1 MSEAE
6 VLDAAARRGVA
17 LAQQDWSLVDQL
29 LHADFVYT
37 NSQGTRLGR
46 AEYLDFVRTG
56 PLRWNAQSYDD
67 VAVRVAGATAVLTGV
82 VVDDVVVDGDRH
94 VLRFATTQTYLL
106 LEGRWSYL
114 AGHTST
120 IGVG

>member
-1 MSEAE
+1 M
-6 VLDAAARRGVA
+6 LDGRGPRGAA
-17 LAQQDWSLVDQL
+17 LARQDWSALDQL

-37 NSQGTRLGR
+37 NSQGTRLDR

-67 VAVRVAGATAVLTGV
+67 VAVAVAGATAVLTGV

-94 VLRFATTQTYLL
+94 VLRFATTQTYVLVD
-106 LEGRWSYL
+106 GRWSYL
-114 AGHTST
+114 AGHTAT
-120 IGVG
+120 IGGVS

>member
-6 VLDAAARRGVA
+6 VLDAVARRGAA
-17 LAQQDWSLVDQL
+17 LAQQDWSVLDEL
-29 LHADFVYT
+29 LDADFIYT

-46 AEYLDFVRTG
+46 AAYLDFVRTG

-82 VVDDVVVDGDRH
+82 VVDDVVVDGDPH
-94 VLRFATTQTYLL
+94 VLRFATTQIYLL
-106 LEGRWSYL
+106 LDGRWSYL

>member
-6 VLDAAARRGVA
+6 VLDAVARRGAA
-17 LAQQDWSLVDQL
+17 LARQDWSVLDEL
-29 LHADFVYT
+29 LDADFIYT

-106 LEGRWSYL
+106 LDGRWSYL

-120 IGVG
+120 IGVA